1 MDRGLPFYKMTA
13 EKENTSLNVTTA
25 IVTDNDDKLQLMKG
39 KRTAY
44 LTIVSLFAQLIRF
57 LYCCC

>member
-1 MDRGLPFYKMTA
+1 MFLACFHRNYLSDGQRLAFYKMTA

-39 KRTAY
+39 KR
-44 LTIVSLFAQLIRF
+44 LLL
-57 LYCCC
+57 